1 MKPIKLVMQA
11 FGPYA
16 GEVPVDFEQLGS
28 QGLFLVTGD
37 TGAGKT
43 TIFDAISYALYGQTS
58 AESAKNDPSARSAGT
73 LRSDYADPSVET
85 YVELTFSH
93 RGRTYK
99 VRRSPAYARAKM
111 RGEGTTMKNETVILY
126 REPEEP
132 LEKVT
137 DVNAFIQ
144 EEILHLD
151 HNQFQQVAMI
161 AQGKFRELLTADTDT
176 RTKILRQI
184 FRTGNYNR
192 FAMILKDKASKAYA
206 AQSDLQSRLDTIES
220 QVQIGVEDPL
230 YASYTEIR
238 ALGMTA
244 GDRMLALLDEILLEN
259 EKAQETAKAAADAA
273 DRKVK
278 EEIQRKTQAENDNK
292 LLAAVSTYENQEKIL
307 LREAPDIENLRKT
320 LERQRKAVTYVKPA
334 FDVARTANEKRVGAE
349 KAKEEQGKIV
359 EASKTEAERASANWT
374 TQSSRKGEA
383 EELQKKAQ
391 HIAEQKD
398 LYARKTAVQ
407 SKLTEL
413 VNKKTKIDEAENWLE
428 KKENE
433 LQGREKSLAERLEQ
447 NHDAPVQLVQV
458 QGEVERLT
466 REWKMAL
473 DAKDRLYDG
482 YTSAQA
488 TYQAALTSYQTAE
501 ASYKQAKNVADEAQL
516 HQRRNRAGLLARDLT
531 EGAACPVCGSTA
543 HPMLAVVT
551 GELLS
556 DEEVDHLVEASQK
569 AGEICNQASEAAAT
583 AKNAAATAEETFR
596 EALTQAVTEAMN
608 HGDTAADFTWSELEA
623 VALGTKDLHQK
634 AVLLSEDLEEKLT
647 GKRTLLETLTLAAKQ
662 YKEDEQAQTN
672 LKTERE
678 TLETKKKQFQ
688 DGLNRYNQDLAS
700 AKAEE
705 KTVPELPYAS
715 WEEAEASLLA
725 LEQEAKRIQTAI
737 EQAQQQKEA
746 ADQNLAKA
754 QAVLAEKTQQA
765 EEAHQTYQ
773 EYYAEFIRL
782 MQEQGFADQTEFR
795 SFLVTEEKLQAE
807 DQEIRK
813 HESDLKTVQ
822 EQLKAA
828 RENAGGK
835 VLQDLAVLQQAVL
848 DAEGAMRSANEAL
861 QQAAGILTGNRN
873 TRAQL
878 RTMLDQAGEASRRY
892 AMIDNLSKLMNGTG
906 AGNTGK
912 VSLEQYVQAAGFDR
926 ILQAA
931 NKRLDPISEGR
942 YTLYRKS
949 GAGSLSSRTMLDLEI
964 LDRNTGKRREVRTLS
979 GGESFKAALSLA
991 LGLSDS
997 ISSEA
1002 GGISIDGLFIDEGF
1016 GSLDNQSRQ
1025 DAIEMLLNLSTK
1037 GKLIGVISHMD
1048 ELREGIPLQIQ
1059 VTHRGDEKGGSQ
1071 VKVLDTRKTL

>member
-1 MKPIKLVMQA
+1 M
-11 FGPYA
+11 
-16 GEVPVDFEQLGS
+16 
-28 QGLFLVTGD
+28 
-37 TGAGKT
+37 
-43 TIFDAISYALYGQTS
+43 
-58 AESAKNDPSARSAGT
+58 
-73 LRSDYADPSVET
+73 
-85 YVELTFSH
+85 
-93 RGRTYK
+93 
-99 VRRSPAYARAKM
+99 
-111 RGEGTTMKNETVILY
+111 
-126 REPEEP
+126 
-132 LEKVT
+132 
-137 DVNAFIQ
+137 
-144 EEILHLD
+144 
-151 HNQFQQVAMI
+151 
-161 AQGKFRELLTADTDT
+161 
-176 RTKILRQI
+176 
-184 FRTGNYNR
+184 
-192 FAMILKDKASKAYA
+192 
-206 AQSDLQSRLDTIES
+206 
-220 QVQIGVEDPL
+220 
-230 YASYTEIR
+230 
-238 ALGMTA
+238 
-244 GDRMLALLDEILLEN
+244 
-259 EKAQETAKAAADAA
+259 
-273 DRKVK
+273 
-278 EEIQRKTQAENDNK
+278 
-292 LLAAVSTYENQEKIL
+292 
-307 LREAPDIENLRKT
+307 
-320 LERQRKAVTYVKPA
+320 
-334 FDVARTANEKRVGAE
+334 
-349 KAKEEQGKIV
+349 
-359 EASKTEAERASANWT
+359 
-374 TQSSRKGEA
+374 
-383 EELQKKAQ
+383 
-391 HIAEQKD
+391 
-398 LYARKTAVQ
+398 
-407 SKLTEL
+407 
-413 VNKKTKIDEAENWLE
+413 
-428 KKENE
+428 
-433 LQGREKSLAERLEQ
+433 
-447 NHDAPVQLVQV
+447 
-458 QGEVERLT
+458 
-466 REWKMAL
+466 
-473 DAKDRLYDG
+473 
-482 YTSAQA
+482 
-488 TYQAALTSYQTAE
+488 
-501 ASYKQAKNVADEAQL
+501 
-516 HQRRNRAGLLARDLT
+516 
-531 EGAACPVCGSTA
+531 
-543 HPMLAVVT
+543 
-551 GELLS
+551 
-556 DEEVDHLVEASQK
+556 
-569 AGEICNQASEAAAT
+569 
-583 AKNAAATAEETFR
+583 
-596 EALTQAVTEAMN
+596 
-608 HGDTAADFTWSELEA
+608 
-623 VALGTKDLHQK
+623 
-634 AVLLSEDLEEKLT
+634 
-647 GKRTLLETLTLAAKQ
+647 
-662 YKEDEQAQTN
+662 
-672 LKTERE
+672 
-678 TLETKKKQFQ
+678 
-688 DGLNRYNQDLAS
+688 NRYNQDLAS